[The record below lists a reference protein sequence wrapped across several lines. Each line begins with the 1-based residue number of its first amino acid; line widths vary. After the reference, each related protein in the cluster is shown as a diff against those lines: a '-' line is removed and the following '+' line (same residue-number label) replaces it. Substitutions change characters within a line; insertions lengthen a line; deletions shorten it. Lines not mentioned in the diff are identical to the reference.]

1 MDGWRRRAGR
11 WAIAHDAALVPSFF
25 SLTEL
30 LYLGAPPPD
39 LALNTWGM
47 ARDASDACVCIDAP
61 TPGRDAIVVGRP
73 QLGLIAAE
81 VADLNLHVAEKLRAR
96 GLPASLTP
104 GVLAGAIQ
112 DYIEQ
117 VRPLHP
123 ADWLTLVRAA
133 QAIPDDRL
141 DDYVAALTTDG
152 PLAPERVTSGPEG
165 RQR

>member
-30 LYLGAPPPD
+30 LHLGAPPAD
-39 LALNTWGM
+39 LALNIWGM
-47 ARDASDACVCIDAP
+47 ARDATDACVCIDTP
-61 TPGRDAIVVGRP
+61 TPGRAAIVVGRP

-81 VADLNLHVAEKLRAR
+81 VADLNLHIAEALHAR
-96 GLPASLTP
+96 GLPASLAP
-104 GVLAGAIQ
+104 GVLAAAIQ

-123 ADWLTLVRAA
+123 SDWLTLVRAA
-133 QAIPDDRL
+133 QAIPDDRV
-141 DDYVAALTTDG
+141 DDYIAALTTDG
-152 PLAPERVTSGPEG
+152 PLAPERASGGPEG

>member
-1 MDGWRRRAGR
+1 
-11 WAIAHDAALVPSFF
+11 
-25 SLTEL
+25 
-30 LYLGAPPPD
+30 
-39 LALNTWGM
+39 
-47 ARDASDACVCIDAP
+47 
-61 TPGRDAIVVGRP
+61 
-73 QLGLIAAE
+73 
-81 VADLNLHVAEKLRAR
+81 
-96 GLPASLTP
+96 
-104 GVLAGAIQ
+104 VLAGAIQ

-152 PLAPERVTSGPEG
+152 PLAPERATGGPEG